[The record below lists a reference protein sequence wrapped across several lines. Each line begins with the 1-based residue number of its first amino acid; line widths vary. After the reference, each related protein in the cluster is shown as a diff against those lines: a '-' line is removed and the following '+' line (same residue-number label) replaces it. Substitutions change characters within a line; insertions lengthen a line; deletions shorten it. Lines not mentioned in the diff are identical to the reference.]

1 MGFRIPGEGVSDR
14 FRQRMQRSQ
23 QAQEEQENARHE
35 KIQRQIARMEFQEE
49 TRKWVERITYD
60 MYLLAGTIL
69 DMAIDERG
77 MLAPKDPDDEWSEE
91 FCRAVENVNEARM
104 FLEETE
110 IRNIKTEFTK

>member
-1 MGFRIPGEGVSDR
+1 
-14 FRQRMQRSQ
+14 MQRSQ

-69 DMAIDERG
+69 DMAIDEKRK
-77 MLAPKDPDDEWSEE
+77 LAPKDPDDEWSDE

-104 FLEETE
+104 FLEEMSINTTE
-110 IRNIKTEFTK
+110 VKR